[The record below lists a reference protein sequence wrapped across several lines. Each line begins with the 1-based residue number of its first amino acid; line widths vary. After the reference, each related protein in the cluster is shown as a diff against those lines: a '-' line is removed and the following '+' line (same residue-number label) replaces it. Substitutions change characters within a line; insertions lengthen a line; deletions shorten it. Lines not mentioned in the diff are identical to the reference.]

1 MDKTAKTKTRS
12 KENKIDD
19 SLSRESM
26 KGMTVAQLKADLK
39 QRGLPVS
46 GKKSELITRLSEH
59 MNAKTANTANT
70 AKPAKARASAN
81 SDSDFEDPPAPPV
94 PSEVVRCIWWL
105 VRCAH
110 MHARV
115 TCTFPFFFFCL
126 MGK

>member
-59 MNAKTANTANT
+59 MNAKTANTAKP

-81 SDSDFEDPPAPPV
+81 SDSDFEDPPAPLV
-94 PSEVVRCIWWL
+94 PSEVV
-105 VRCAH
+105 
-110 MHARV
+110 
-115 TCTFPFFFFCL
+115 
-126 MGK
+126 